1 VPTIDSA
8 AASGPIKGSML
19 LYLVDEQATEN
30 RPLELEI
37 PGPDGETGTV
47 ALDL

>member
-1 VPTIDSA
+1 MVLFLIDTA
-8 AASGPIKGSML
+8 
-19 LYLVDEQATEN
+19 ATEN

-47 ALDL
+47 ELDI